1 MRTHVYTRTTE
12 VGTLVGCQVIIAL
25 YAPLKFFVVEKK
37 DAINCTALSNNQ
49 LRISGTK
56 QLCSARFI
64 LQKHIIL
71 RLLTD
76 LEPIV
81 LDRSRV
87 ENQPIY

>member
-1 MRTHVYTRTTE
+1 ME
-12 VGTLVGCQVIIAL
+12 LLVGWQVNKNNSPVCSTSIL
-25 YAPLKFFVVEKK
+25 DKK
-37 DAINCTALSNNQ
+37 DVINGTTLSNNQ

-56 QLCSARFI
+56 RFI

-81 LDRSRV
+81 LDSLEWGTSLSTIVTVLRPAV
-87 ENQPIY
+87 DL

>member
-1 MRTHVYTRTTE
+1 M
-12 VGTLVGCQVIIAL
+12 AL
-25 YAPLKFFVVEKK
+25 DNSVYAPLQFFIVDKK
-37 DAINCTALSNNQ
+37 DVIKGTTLSINQ

-56 QLCSARFI
+56 RFI

-81 LDRSRV
+81 LDL
-87 ENQPIY
+87 EPIVLDSLE